1 MGYAL
6 GKVCEDHGRH
16 AEALAALQ
24 SANARLRREAPWDA
38 AGFSAR
44 VDAIIAATAR
54 LPAPRDPSLGG
65 ETIFIVG
72 MPRSGSTLFEQVLAA
87 HPQVEGASELTDL
100 EYVMQ
105 GESARS
111 GRPFPAWVPQ
121 ADAGDWQRL
130 GQDYLRRTAR

>member
-6 GKVCEDHGRH
+6 GKACEDHGRH

-54 LPAPRDPSLGG
+54 LPAPCDPSLGG
-65 ETIFIVG
+65 EALFIVG

-87 HPQVEGASELTDL
+87 PPRVEGARDMPDTDT
-100 EYVMQ
+100 VQM
-105 GESARS
+105 
-111 GRPFPAWVPQ
+111 GRGACRERMVE
-121 ADAGDWQRL
+121 DG
-130 GQDYLRRTAR
+130 

>member
-24 SANARLRREAPWDA
+24 SANARLRREAPWGA

-54 LPAPRDPSLGG
+54 LPAPHDPSLGG
-65 ETIFIVG
+65 EAIFIVG
-72 MPRSGSTLFEQVLAA
+72 MPRSGSTLFELVLAA
-87 HPQVEGASELTDL
+87 NARVEGARELTDL
-100 EYVMQ
+100 EHVVPE
-105 GESARS
+105 GSARP
-111 GRPFPAWVPQ
+111 GGPFAAWVEL
-121 ADAGDWQRL
+121 AERGHWQPL
-130 GQDYLRRTAR
+130 GR